1 VPVGE
6 PINPMIPATIKPPRV
21 HHAPTVDGIELPIID
36 ITHPAFALEVSDNDQ
51 RVLIDRFM
59 RTDQPLAKLPRFLR
73 RWLLHLILRD
83 SVLAQGLRRA
93 EGTFLSGMGAYL
105 FKLGP
110 ENLGAEAKPIDRR
123 IAASLPA
130 LAMRLR
136 VQDLARLLAEAV
148 VPALQ
153 ADARRPLHFIN
164 IAGGPAS
171 DSINALLLL
180 QRDHPDLLAGRP
192 IVVEVLDPDRA
203 GPTFGA
209 RALAA
214 LQAEE
219 APLHPVPASFRAVSY
234 NWTRPDEL
242 APVLAAARAAHAVI
256 AGSSEG
262 GLFEYGTDEE
272 IVANL
277 TALRRGGGT
286 GVIMAGSVTRADA
299 PIQRLHQTSS
309 VATIPRG
316 LDVFRAL
323 ARRAGWT
330 VMRVIER
337 PFSDHVLLAPA
348 P

>member
-1 VPVGE
+1 
-6 PINPMIPATIKPPRV
+6 MIPETNQQPGV
-21 HHAPTVDGIELPIID
+21 HYAVTADGVELPIID
-36 ITHPAFALEVSDNDQ
+36 ITHPAFALAVSDNDQ
-51 RVLIDRFM
+51 RGLIDQFM

-73 RWLLHLILRD
+73 RWLLRIILRD

-93 EGTFLSGMGAYL
+93 EGAVLGGMSTYL

-110 ENLGAEAKPIDRR
+110 ENLGSYAKPIDRR
-123 IAASLPA
+123 IAAALPA

-136 VQDLARLLAEAV
+136 VQDMASLLADTV
-148 VPALQ
+148 LPALQ
-153 ADARRPLHFIN
+153 ANPRRPLHFIN
-164 IAGGPAS
+164 IAGGPAL

-180 QRDHPDLLAGRP
+180 QRDHPDSLAERP
-192 IVVEVLDPDRA
+192 VMIEVLDPDRA

-214 LQAEE
+214 LQAAD
-219 APLHPVPASFRAVSY
+219 APLHDVRASFRAVSY
-234 NWTRPDEL
+234 DWTRPDDL
-242 APVLAAARAAHAVI
+242 ALVLAAARAGNAVI

-262 GLFEYGTDEE
+262 GLFEYGTEDA

-277 TALRRGGGT
+277 QALHRGGGDS
-286 GVIMAGSVTRADA
+286 VIMAGSVTRADA

-316 LDVFRAL
+316 LDAFRTL
-323 ARRAGWT
+323 VGRAGWS
-330 VMRVIER
+330 VMRAIER
-337 PFSDHVLLAPA
+337 PFSDHVLLAPV